1 MKRVLNVSLIL
12 FAAINQDLMKNG
24 SDRSGSSASNG
35 SDEDCDDVKTGK
47 TQSRIDK
54 WKAKHEAML
63 KLAQKTEKSDSK
75 KLEQGGGDIGVG
87 KKIGSDDKNDEI
99 LNLDPSAGVC
109 IDFDQ
114 KDMGS
119 KLANGRHSMPPQV
132 LSV

>member
-1 MKRVLNVSLIL
+1 
-12 FAAINQDLMKNG
+12 MKNGG

-63 KLAQKTEKSDSK
+63 KLAQKTEKADN
-75 KLEQGGGDIGVG
+75 KLEKAEHGG
-87 KKIGSDDKNDEI
+87 KKIGSQDKNEEI

-114 KDMGS
+114 KDIAS

>member
-1 MKRVLNVSLIL
+1 
-12 FAAINQDLMKNG
+12 MKNG

-75 KLEQGGGDIGVG
+75 LEQGDNGG
-87 KKIGSDDKNDEI
+87 KKISSEDKKDEI
-99 LNLDPSAGVC
+99 LSLDPSTGVC

-114 KDMGS
+114 KDIAS